1 MLLFL
6 EVNMKNKSR
15 ELKANIKALS
25 KLELNIN
32 NKYNDKDI
40 FDEIKLYKKSLSFFI
55 KNKLFDRALY
65 ESEYLIDLLIYYLED

>member
-1 MLLFL
+1 
-6 EVNMKNKSR
+6 MKNKSR

>member
-1 MLLFL
+1 
-6 EVNMKNKSR
+6 MKDKSR

-25 KLELNIN
+25 KLESNIN
-32 NKYNDKDI
+32 NKYDDKNI

-55 KNKLFDRALY
+55 KNKSFDRALY